1 LAKVEGAIAAAPAP
15 ATAAPPAPAATAG
28 ADPVLSV
35 DAGACGAVYTLF
47 MFPAASSISA
57 KDPQPQAKEKGLTPL
72 LGLVFTDLP
81 FYPSAKL
88 VLIAKFDLTHLHQQH
103 I

>member
-1 LAKVEGAIAAAPAP
+1 
-15 ATAAPPAPAATAG
+15 
-28 ADPVLSV
+28 
-35 DAGACGAVYTLF
+35 

-57 KDPQPQAKEKGLTPL
+57 KDPQPQAKEKRLTPL

-88 VLIAKFDLTHLHQQH
+88 ILVAKFMSSHLHQQH

>member
-1 LAKVEGAIAAAPAP
+1 
-15 ATAAPPAPAATAG
+15 
-28 ADPVLSV
+28 
-35 DAGACGAVYTLF
+35 

-57 KDPQPQAKEKGLTPL
+57 KDLQPQANKERLTPL

-88 VLIAKFDLTHLHQQH
+88 VLIAKFDSTHLHQQH

>member
-1 LAKVEGAIAAAPAP
+1 
-15 ATAAPPAPAATAG
+15 
-28 ADPVLSV
+28 
-35 DAGACGAVYTLF
+35 

-57 KDPQPQAKEKGLTPL
+57 KDPQPQAKEKRLTPL

-88 VLIAKFDLTHLHQQH
+88 ILVAKFMSSHLHQQQ